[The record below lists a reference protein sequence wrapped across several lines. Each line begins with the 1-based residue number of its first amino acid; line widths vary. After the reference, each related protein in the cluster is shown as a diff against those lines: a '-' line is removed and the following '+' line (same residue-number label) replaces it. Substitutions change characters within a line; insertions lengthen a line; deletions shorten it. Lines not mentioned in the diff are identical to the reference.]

1 MKTFYL
7 PFARLIPLWGK
18 FMSTTLILVCLSAST
33 LALDPA
39 GETVTIRNDGQQ
51 TYYEFRVNG
60 EIVEIKV
67 VPKVGPSYYL
77 VPAEGQSGDF
87 VRKDNP
93 EIRVPSW
100 VIFRW

>member
-7 PFARLIPLWGK
+7 P
-18 FMSTTLILVCLSAST
+18 LVQRGLKVAL
-33 LALDPA
+33 LALALGSSGLSMAADSA
-39 GETVTIRNDGQQ
+39 GETVTIRHDGQQ
-51 TYYEFRVNG
+51 TYYEYRVNG
-60 EIVEIKV
+60 EVVEIKV

-77 VPAEGQSGDF
+77 IPSDNANGDF

>member
-1 MKTFYL
+1 MKTLYL
-7 PFARLIPLWGK
+7 PFARRWFKRLLL
-18 FMSTTLILVCLSAST
+18 TVALVSACGS
-33 LALDPA
+33 AMAIDPA
-39 GETVTIRNDGQQ
+39 GETVTIRHDGQQ
-51 TYYEFRVNG
+51 TYYEYRVNG
-60 EIVEIKV
+60 DIVEIKV

-77 VPAEGQSGDF
+77 IPGTESNGDF

>member
-1 MKTFYL
+1 MRTFQL
-7 PFARLIPLWGK
+7 PFVRPAIKSALAAV
-18 FMSTTLILVCLSAST
+18 ILGCLSVSA

-39 GETVTIRNDGQQ
+39 GETVTIRNDGKQ

-60 EIVEIKV
+60 DIVEIKV

-77 VPAEGQSGDF
+77 IPAGGQDGDF

>member
-1 MKTFYL
+1 MKTLSL
-7 PFARLIPLWGK
+7 PFRHLFKSALIA
-18 FMSTTLILVCLSAST
+18 TLLICGSGSAW
-33 LALDPA
+33 AVDA
-39 GETVTIRNDGQQ
+39 YEETVTIRNDGKQ

-60 EIVEIKV
+60 DIVEIKV

-77 VPAEGQSGDF
+77 VPADNASGDF

-93 EIRVPSW
+93 DIRVPSW

>member
-1 MKTFYL
+1 MRTFQL
-7 PFARLIPLWGK
+7 PFVRRGIKAAFTAVVLA
-18 FMSTTLILVCLSAST
+18 CLSVSA

-39 GETVTIRNDGQQ
+39 GETVTIRNDGKQ

-77 VPAEGQSGDF
+77 VPAEEQNGDF